1 MRMNAHVYVDFD
13 GTIMQCDTTDFL
25 LERFAMPA
33 WHAVEEEWA
42 AGRIGSRECMARQVA
57 MLRAAPEEFDAA
69 VSGLPIDP
77 GFATFLDECD
87 AHGLG
92 VTIVSDGLDRVIAST
107 LLRHGLDVGYFANHL
122 VYDGADRW
130 HLEFPNA
137 RPACAAGSG
146 HCKCARTEAHADDL
160 VIVIGDG
167 RSDFCIAGRADLV
180 LAKSKLIE
188 ECRAAGLPHVPFRS
202 FDEATKLLRGW
213 LVPPRATTTATMKAH
228 AVARLPLK
236 A

>member
-33 WHAVEEEWA
+33 WRAVEEEWA

-57 MLRAAPEEFDAA
+57 MLRVAPEELDAA

-77 GFATFLDECD
+77 GFATFLGACD

-92 VTIVSDGLDRVIAST
+92 VTVVSDGLDRVIGST

-122 VYDGADRW
+122 VFDGADRW

-146 HCKCARTEAHADDL
+146 HCKCARIEAHADDL

-188 ECRAAGLPHVPFRS
+188 ECQAAGLPHIPFRG
-202 FDEATKLLRGW
+202 FGEATELLRDW
-213 LVPPRATTTATMKAH
+213 LQAASDINHNNDEAH
-228 AVARLPLK
+228 AVARLPLE